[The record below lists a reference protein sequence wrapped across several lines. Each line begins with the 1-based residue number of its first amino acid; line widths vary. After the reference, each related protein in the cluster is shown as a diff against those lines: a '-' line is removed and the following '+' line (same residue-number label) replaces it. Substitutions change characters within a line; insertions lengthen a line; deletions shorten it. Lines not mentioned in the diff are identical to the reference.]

1 MAVVAMLKQVA
12 APVMPPVEG
21 YGIADQ
27 QAPHEA
33 RKIRIMAAGEFR
45 GRGIPGTPYL
55 IAFPLRAGLAGFQ

>member
-1 MAVVAMLKQVA
+1 MVVVAMLKQVA

-33 RKIRIMAAGEFR
+33 RKIRIMAAKEQMSVGEFR
-45 GRGIPGTPYL
+45 GHHT
-55 IAFPLRAGLAGFQ
+55 